1 LSLLQKQCT
10 FFLQKPKAFPSRD
23 GYMLLVKEKR
33 EGRKKTKNKNRE
45 RERERHAHATQLQSL
60 MVNAVNQA
68 SLLLYVHLGLLMY
81 RRKF

>member
-1 LSLLQKQCT
+1 
-10 FFLQKPKAFPSRD
+10 
-23 GYMLLVKEKR
+23 MLLVKEKR
-33 EGRKKTKNKNRE
+33 EGRKKNKKQKQ

>member
-1 LSLLQKQCT
+1 LSLLQKHCT

-33 EGRKKTKNKNRE
+33 EGRKKNKKQKQ